1 MSLCEVKCMQAVCQ
15 QTGLLHQQLFA
26 VGPAPIRVGAS
37 AKIPTPFVIVDLAF
51 PHPVQ
56 GEADVIEII
65 SVLCRLITT
74 KQKVVGFRMDKFLAA
89 AGVSEE
95 ASPVVFPA
103 DRISSFF
110 SW

>member
-15 QTGLLHQQLFA
+15 QTGLLYQELFA

-37 AKIPTPFVIVDLAF
+37 AKITTPFVIVDLAF

-65 SVLCRLITT
+65 SVLCRRITT
-74 KQKVVGFRMDKFLAA
+74 KQKVLSFRMDEFLPAA
-89 AGVSEE
+89 V
-95 ASPVVFPA
+95 ASVNPVCQFH
-103 DRISSFF
+103 DH
-110 SW
+110 